1 MEVRCPKC
9 ATVFEFDERQMRGAV
24 ATLKCS
30 VCQHLFRLET
40 TTSIQ
45 ENQSRWMVRDRQTG
59 DVLYFA
65 GFDVLHRWILEGKVQ
80 KQDQISRT
88 GDKWTALDD
97 VGEFMPIFQ
106 VLDSISHLSKGA
118 LETPSLPSLTPAQ
131 DDLTTPLQPP
141 PERNRARTMQQFARA
156 DALDHL
162 DTGESTREFSRDE
175 KLAQIEKAHAEA
187 NRQPTR
193 PQQRSGPVPQAP
205 APQSQPHFTTPPSP
219 SATGPQNRVT
229 GPQPAFNQGQREPA
243 RTPMPSGEHAQPQR
257 QPQQPAPEPARG
269 DRIRLDTRMSGQA
282 GGIESVREEPQE
294 EWSLGD
300 LSTVS
305 GKFDA
310 VNEEVPVQAPKKSR
324 AGLFVA
330 MFVVLLILGAGG
342 YAWTFERDRVMALL
356 GKSQQTKE
364 VAEKDSKE
372 TEKGAA
378 QPPEEKDPVGE
389 AIAGMASSL
398 EKAREAADTREAEML
413 ATVIEESRPKLM
425 AAVNTGESRAERHAK
440 RSDID
445 SILKD
450 ARRARE
456 RDKHDKARDLYH
468 DALDIDNR
476 NIEAVTGLGWALL
489 SMGRTESASVQFRR
503 AISINSSYEDAY
515 IGLGRAERAK
525 GNLNEALKVYEGYL
539 SRFPA
544 GKKASIARYQRDQI
558 RKALGM

>member
-80 KQDQISRT
+80 RQDQISRT
-88 GDKWTALDD
+88 GKKWTALDD

-106 VLDSISHLSKGA
+106 VLDSISHLSRGS
-118 LETPSLPSLTPAQ
+118 LETPSLPSLNPPQ
-131 DDLTTPLQPP
+131 EDLTTPLQPP

-156 DALDHL
+156 DALDGL
-162 DTGESTREFSRDE
+162 GTDESTREFSREE

-187 NRQPTR
+187 SRQPAR
-193 PQQRSGPVPQAP
+193 QPQHSQPVPQVP
-205 APQSQPHFTTPPSP
+205 APQPQFSTQPSP
-219 SATGPQNRVT
+219 SVTGPQNRIT

-243 RTPMPSGEHAQPQR
+243 RAPMPSGEYVQP
-257 QPQQPAPEPARG
+257 QPAPAAPEQPRG
-269 DRIRLDTRMSGQA
+269 ERIRLDTRMSGQV
-282 GGIESVREEPQE
+282 GGVDAVREQEQE

-310 VNEEVPVQAPKKSR
+310 VSEDAPIKPAKKSR
-324 AGLFVA
+324 AGVFIALFIVA
-330 MFVVLLILGAGG
+330 LILGGGG

-356 GKSQQTKE
+356 GGGQNTQK
-364 VAEKDSKE
+364 VAEKDKKTPEEGEANPPKE
-372 TEKGAA
+372 T
-378 QPPEEKDPVGE
+378 DPVTE
-389 AIAGMASSL
+389 AVSGVASSL
-398 EKAREAADTREAEML
+398 ERARQDVDAREGEVL
-413 ATVIEESRPKLM
+413 ATIIDESRPKLI
-425 AAVNTGESRAERHAK
+425 AAITTAEGRAERHAR

-456 RDKHDKARDLYH
+456 KDRHEKARDLYH
-468 DALDIDNR
+468 DALDIDSR

-525 GNLNEALKVYEGYL
+525 GNLHEALKVYEGYL
-539 SRFPA
+539 SRFPT

>member
-1 MEVRCPKC
+1 
-9 ATVFEFDERQMRGAV
+9 MRGAV

-80 KQDQISRT
+80 RQDQISRT
-88 GDKWTALDD
+88 GKKWTALDD

-106 VLDSISHLSKGA
+106 VLDSISHLSRDS
-118 LETPSLPSLTPAQ
+118 LETPSLPSLNPPQ
-131 DDLTTPLQPP
+131 EDLTTPLQPP

-156 DALDHL
+156 DALDGL
-162 DTGESTREFSRDE
+162 GTDESTREFSREE

-187 NRQPTR
+187 SRQPAR
-193 PQQRSGPVPQAP
+193 QPQHSQPVPQVP
-205 APQSQPHFTTPPSP
+205 APQPQFSTQPSP
-219 SATGPQNRVT
+219 SVTGPQNRIT

-243 RTPMPSGEHAQPQR
+243 RAPMPSGEHVQP
-257 QPQQPAPEPARG
+257 QPAPAAPEQPRG
-269 DRIRLDTRMSGQA
+269 ERIRLDTRMSGQV
-282 GGIESVREEPQE
+282 GGVDAVREQEQE

-310 VNEEVPVQAPKKSR
+310 VSEDAPIKPAKKSR
-324 AGLFVA
+324 AGVFIALFIVA
-330 MFVVLLILGAGG
+330 LILGGGG

-356 GKSQQTKE
+356 GGGQNTQK
-364 VAEKDSKE
+364 VAEKDKKTPEEGEANPPKE
-372 TEKGAA
+372 T
-378 QPPEEKDPVGE
+378 DPVTE
-389 AIAGMASSL
+389 AVSGVASSL
-398 EKAREAADTREAEML
+398 ERARQDVDAREGEVL
-413 ATVIEESRPKLM
+413 ATIIDESRPKLI
-425 AAVNTGESRAERHAK
+425 AAITTAEGRAERHAR

-456 RDKHDKARDLYH
+456 KDRHEKARDLYH
-468 DALDIDNR
+468 DALDIDSR

-525 GNLNEALKVYEGYL
+525 GNLHEALKVYEGYL
-539 SRFPA
+539 SRFPT